1 MSIPDPKALAAKI
14 LAQVESQP
22 ESLYMGF
29 WEVFDNHER
38 VDWKN
43 DPDERAPGCGTTRCV
58 AGWAVHFASNP
69 GEGAWDARIRLAVEL
84 GLDGHSW
91 MRVAARLL
99 GLNEYDADV
108 LFLQYG
114 EAEAVEALRKL
125 AADE

>member
-1 MSIPDPKALAAKI
+1 MPNNALFLKIDQRLDEGEMLLEMST
-14 LAQVESQP
+14 
-22 ESLYMGF
+22 
-29 WEVFDNHER
+29 WEDSGPV
-38 VDWKN
+38 
-43 DPDERAPGCGTTRCV
+43 CGTTRCV

-91 MRVAARLL
+91 MRVGARLL

>member
-1 MSIPDPKALAAKI
+1 VSVPDPKALAKKI

-22 ESLYMGF
+22 ESLYMGL
-29 WEVFDNHER
+29 WEEFDNHFR

-43 DPDERAPGCGTTRCV
+43 NPDEIAPGCGTTRCI

-69 GEGAWDARIRLAVEL
+69 GEGAWETRVRLADEL
-84 GLDGHSW
+84 DLAGPSW
-91 MRVAARLL
+91 MRVGARLL
-99 GLNEYDADV
+99 GLDEHDADA